1 MYFKTLTAIIGLS
14 LSLGGVHGASG
25 GFEKTTLCHC
35 PSGKPDECATVTVG
49 APAAA
54 GHLAVHPRDSEGAC
68 PPKLLWGTV
77 IDLGEPV
84 WSTQVKLAAKDTML
98 VFLPKIGDLFAYS
111 TPLIGVSPKD
121 GRLLWRTDNEVPLRG
136 ALSTGDNVGRIF
148 ATSPEYW
155 YYDYI
160 TGDCVQTA
168 PNLLHGF
175 DTLTGEK
182 IIENPGHELAH
193 ASIQTPR
200 DVVVRGVL
208 YGDPCGLSWSSYRL
222 TAHDSTTG
230 VADWHHY
237 LPGYTADADV
247 AATSDGRT
255 IFATGWSY
263 PDDCWIY
270 AYDAETGDIKWSE
283 TIWDACDHPL
293 QNTGRLAVSP
303 KGDRVFLK
311 LNPEQPDGSF
321 LMTLHAFDAESG
333 AELWQ
338 SQPLPGRSNINELVM
353 SQSGK
358 ALVFR
363 GILTAG
369 INAIDGS
376 LLWSDDS
383 LVIASTATAPTTVV
397 LSGHVANGGPGV
409 TLAVLPET
417 GATVWRVEEDSPDD
431 ATVLADARGRRIYV
445 SRTTTTGIF
454 VKAYG
459 ISLPG
464 GE

>member
-1 MYFKTLTAIIGLS
+1 MYKYMLTAIMGLS
-14 LSLGGVHGASG
+14 LPFAGVHGASG
-25 GFEKTTLCHC
+25 GFEKATLCHC
-35 PSGKPDECATVTVG
+35 PSGRLDECVTLTIG

-54 GHLAVHPRDSEGAC
+54 AHLAVHPRDFEGMC
-68 PPKLLWGTV
+68 PPKLLWETV

-98 VFLPKIGDLFAYS
+98 VFLPKVGDLFAYS

-121 GRLLWRTDNEVPLRG
+121 GRMLWRTDSEVQLLG
-136 ALSTGDNVGRIF
+136 GLSAGDNVGRIF
-148 ATSPEYW
+148 SASRETW

-160 TGDCVQTA
+160 MGDCVQTA
-168 PNLLHGF
+168 PSLLHGF

-182 IIENPGHELAH
+182 IIEKPSSPPH
-193 ASIQTPR
+193 ALIQTPR
-200 DVVVRGVL
+200 YVVVRGAV
-208 YGDPCGLSWSSYRL
+208 YGSHCEPSWSSYTL

-230 VADWHHY
+230 EADWHHY
-237 LPGYTADADV
+237 LPGYTSDADV
-247 AATSDGRT
+247 AATRDGST

-283 TIWDACDHPL
+283 TIEDACVPSLH
-293 QNTGRLAVSP
+293 NTGMLAVSP

-311 LNPEQPDGSF
+311 LNPEQPDGSR

-338 SQPLPGRSNINELVM
+338 SQPLPGRSNIYPLVM
-353 SQSGK
+353 SESGK
-358 ALVFR
+358 VLVVR

-369 INAIDGS
+369 ISATDGS
-376 LLWSDDS
+376 LLWSNDS
-383 LVIASTATAPTTVV
+383 LVIASAATTPTTVV

-409 TLAVLPET
+409 TLAVRPET
-417 GATVWRVEEDSPDD
+417 GATVWEVEEDSPDD
-431 ATVLADARGRRIYV
+431 AGVLADARGRRIYIA
-445 SRTTTTGIF
+445 RTTTNGIF

-459 ISLPG
+459 ISLPA